1 MGVNHVNFANGENVI
16 DLRGITVSPETLL
29 KGITA
34 LNSKGEPITGIFEN
48 AISDGYIKP
57 SGSVNINSNGTHNV
71 RAYENAVVS
80 VPTGVFPTGNL
91 TDALITRSSSGNGH
105 SATIPMGYYV
115 DSDITISEWK
125 SGQISG
131 SGSAGGSFTIP
142 YSSIGFIPSVA
153 LLIYNNAS
161 FTTNMVWAYFA
172 LRSGGARSLYVKGS
186 LNTHSAGTTDATFD
200 SNGVTFPAPTSS
212 IKYHSNN
219 YRWCALR

>member
-1 MGVNHVNFANGENVI
+1 MSEYIMSH
-16 DLRGITVSPETLL
+16 
-29 KGITA
+29 
-34 LNSKGEPITGIFEN
+34 TGAQLDE
-48 AISDGYIKP
+48 AISKVLDGYVLPSEIINIVSNVSDMDITNGKTLNVNVPPSIP
-57 SGSVNINSNGTHNV
+57 SGFIK
-71 RAYENAVVS
+71 
-80 VPTGVFPTGNL
+80 PTGNL

-172 LRSGGARSLYVKGS
+172 LRGGGARSLYVKGS
-186 LNTHSAGTTDATFD
+186 LNTHSAGTTNATFD
-200 SNGVTFPAPTSS
+200 SNGVTFPAPASS